1 MGSINI
7 TVPGDLKLEYKLE
20 NTEVIEKI
28 IRIIKDTG
36 KKKKTKKKH
45 GDNDIIVG
53 MWKDRFP
60 ENMSSEMIQKELRIA
75 TWKRF

>member
-36 KKKKTKKKH
+36 KKKKTKKTH
-45 GDNDIIVG
+45 GDNDIVG

-60 ENMSSEMIQKELRIA
+60 ENMSSETIQKELRTA

>member
-20 NTEVIEKI
+20 NTEIIEKI

-36 KKKKTKKKH
+36 KKKKIRKKH
-45 GDNDIIVG
+45 GDNDIVG

>member
-7 TVPGDLKLEYKLE
+7 TVPGDIKLEYKLE

-28 IRIIKDTG
+28 IRLIKDTG
-36 KKKKTKKKH
+36 KKKKKTH
-45 GDNDIIVG
+45 VDNDIVG
-53 MWKDRFP
+53 IWKDRFP
-60 ENMSSEMIQKELRIA
+60 GNISSEMVQKELRIA